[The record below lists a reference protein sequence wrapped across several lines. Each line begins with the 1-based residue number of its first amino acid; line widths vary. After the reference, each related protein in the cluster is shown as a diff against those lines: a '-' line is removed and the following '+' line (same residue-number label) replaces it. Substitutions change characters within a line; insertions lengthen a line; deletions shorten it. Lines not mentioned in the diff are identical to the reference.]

1 MADNNRGIGV
11 DTPDAPVYER
21 GTNYFLGISI
31 DTYNPPFKRLR
42 NCVNDINVIQ
52 RVLTE
57 SYDFEAENMLV
68 LRNEEATRRN
78 ILKTLQNLLLRLDD
92 NDSLIFMYSGH
103 GDNLRGTNVGFMIP
117 VDAEEEEDFI
127 NLSDVKSRLDASKA
141 KHIFVIF
148 DACFSGLLLTQR
160 DARAQNLP
168 ENFPSRYAMTSGRN
182 HPVDDGVGEHS
193 PFAKALI
200 DELTE
205 NDDSIGSVML
215 AQRILDRFRRTGT
228 DDDQL
233 PAFGRI
239 SGGIEYE
246 GQYYFYPKNYELSAA
261 RERTK
266 RLEAEQARKVAETA
280 LVTAEQER
288 KRAEKLVR
296 AATNTAAFMQVRES
310 DQTKAVRM
318 MQYNTIRHPESQI
331 SHDLY
336 TKTLVNSVPLY
347 QKILRGH
354 TSYIYSAVFSP
365 DGTKVLT
372 GSWDFS
378 IKLWDV
384 ATGTLENTFWG
395 EKRAVNAVA
404 FSPLY
409 PTDAKFLS
417 SNEAGTV
424 NLWDITT
431 GEVVK
436 TFKSQR
442 GYDNAV
448 AFLPNGQKVLTISP
462 ENNVILWDIATQ
474 KAEKTFVGH
483 TDTIMSIAV
492 SPNGQKLLTGSK
504 DCTAK
509 LWDIKTEKLEK
520 TFDKHKSWVTN
531 AVFSPIFDENNEETH
546 QILTGSYDKTALLW
560 DIQTGEVVQAFS
572 GNLGEI
578 NDVAFSPDGQQIATA
593 SYNKTVK
600 LWDKTTGQVQKVLN
614 GHTETVPSVAFSPD
628 GSKLLTCS
636 ADKTAKIWSLTSPT
650 AMFFLDGHLAA
661 VEKALYSPNGKKIL
675 TFCER
680 NQINLWDLE
689 TNQCLNPKKDAVN
702 ITLAA
707 AFLPESD
714 KILIGCGG
722 YADELA
728 QIWDTKTGEMTLL
741 FTGQKKSTSL
751 AVFSPDGSKIFAYNS
766 GGETRIGDIP
776 SNRLEETP
784 IKGWENIIS
793 AAFSPDNKK
802 LVTGNG
808 DGTVKLWDL
817 TTQQLE
823 KTLET
828 DGLDIRCLV
837 FSSDGKKILRGGRD
851 KLIKLWN
858 AETYTLEQTFWGHA
872 SDVKDVAF
880 SLDGQKILSGSWD
893 KTAKIWSITTGLTEK
908 TILSSKG
915 EIHSVA
921 FSTDP
926 DHVSDILLACNDK
939 AAELWDLSMGT
950 IEDYIATFP
959 LYELME
965 DGLMLETADTPQYI
979 EELVAAVAN
988 SVLTKDDA
996 VSLAQKQLE
1005 NEAVVVELKRKL
1017 EVLQV

>member
-1 MADNNRGIGV
+1 MDEGQRGISRPSKAAGS
-11 DTPDAPVYER
+11 YER
-21 GTNYFLGISI
+21 GTNYFFGISI

-52 RVLTE
+52 RVLSE
-57 SYDFEAENMLV
+57 SYDFETENMLV

-200 DELTE
+200 DELSE

-280 LVTAEQER
+280 LVTAERER

-296 AATNTAAFMQVRES
+296 AATNTAAFMQVREY

-331 SHDLY
+331 SHDLF
-336 TKTLVNSVPLY
+336 TKTLVNRVPLY
-347 QKILRGH
+347 QNILRGH
-354 TSYIYSAVFSP
+354 TSYIYAAVFSP
-365 DGTKVLT
+365 NGTKVLT

-378 IKLWDV
+378 VKLWDV
-384 ATGTLENTFWG
+384 ATGQLENSFIG
-395 EKRAVNAVA
+395 QERAVNALA

-409 PTDAKFLS
+409 PAETKFLS
-417 SNEAGTV
+417 GSEDGTV
-424 NLWDITT
+424 KLWDITT
-431 GEVVK
+431 GQVEK
-436 TFKSQR
+436 TFEGNR

-448 AFLPNGQKVLTISP
+448 AFSPDGQKVLTI
-462 ENNVILWDIATQ
+462 VGKIKVVLWDIVSQ
-474 KAEKTFVGH
+474 NVEKTFVGH
-483 TDTIMSIAV
+483 TDAITSMAV

-504 DCTAK
+504 DGTAK
-509 LWDIKTEKLEK
+509 LWEIETGELEK
-520 TFDKHKSWVTN
+520 TFVKHTSWVTSV
-531 AVFSPIFDENNEETH
+531 AFSPISDQDTEGGS
-546 QILTGSYDKTALLW
+546 QILTGSADRTTLLW
-560 DIQTGEVVQAFS
+560 DAQTGEVVQTFS

-578 NDVAFSPDGQQIATA
+578 NAVAFSPDGQQIATA
-593 SYNKTVK
+593 SSNKTVK
-600 LWDKTTGQVQKVLN
+600 LWNKATGQVEKVLN
-614 GHTETVPSVAFSPD
+614 GHFESVISVAYSPD
-628 GSKLLTCS
+628 GQYLLS
-636 ADKTAKIWSLTSPT
+636 SGGDKTVKIWSLLRP
-650 AMFFLDGHLAA
+650 AAALVLDERSAS
-661 VEKALYSPNGKKIL
+661 VSKALYASNGKKIL

-680 NQINLWDLE
+680 DEIILWDMV
-689 TNQCLNPKKDAVN
+689 TGKSTSPPKDAVN
-702 ITLAA
+702 IALAA

-728 QIWDTKTGEMTLL
+728 QIWDTKTGEMTPL
-741 FTGQKKSTSL
+741 FTGQKKSMSL
-751 AVFSPDGSKIFAYNS
+751 VAFSPDGSKIFAFNS
-766 GGETRIGDIP
+766 SGEAQIGDIL

-784 IKGWENIIS
+784 FKGWENIIS

-802 LVTGNG
+802 LVTGSS
-808 DGTVKLWDL
+808 DGAVKLWDL
-817 TTQQLE
+817 TKQQLE

-837 FSSDGKKILRGGRD
+837 FSSDSKKILRGGRD

-893 KTAKIWSITTGLTEK
+893 KTAKLWDIATGHAEK

-926 DHVSDILLACNDK
+926 DHVADILLACNDN
-939 AAELWDLSMGT
+939 AAELWDLTMGT

-965 DGLMLETADTPQYI
+965 DGLTIETEDTPQYI
-979 EELVAAVAN
+979 EELVDAVAN
-988 SVLTKDDA
+988 SVLRQDEA
-996 VSLAQKQLE
+996 VSFVQKHLG
-1005 NEAVVVELKRKL
+1005 NEGVVVELKRKL
-1017 EVLQV
+1017 GVF